1 MGCFYLGASLG
12 RLRVPSVFVVRAGFD
27 VDASHIFPQCC
38 TLYLIRSVAGVGRA
52 KACTDEV
59 DFLSAQW
66 QGWRS
71 VPK

>member
-1 MGCFYLGASLG
+1 MGRFYLGASRG
-12 RLRVPSVFVVRAGFD
+12 ILRVPNVFGVRAGFG

-38 TLYLIRSVAGVGRA
+38 TFYLIRSVAGVGRA
-52 KACTDEV
+52 RACTDEV